1 MRPFSVPWDHGVGV
15 PRLAHL
21 CSDISPSPPL
31 HTTVLSDLPI
41 GFLPL
46 EEAHGLQQNEGQGLV
61 LDPARHCKGKET
73 GTAKE
78 SRLWKQI
85 PGFRFQPCH
94 FLAGSLDH
102 SSSLSLGFLICE
114 MRIINPSLSR
124 GWERQMGARGPQCPV
139 YSRCQ

>member
-15 PRLAHL
+15 PRLAHS
-21 CSDISPSPPL
+21 CSDILPSPPL

-46 EEAHGLQQNEGQGLV
+46 EEAHGLQQNEGRDWSLIPPGT
-61 LDPARHCKGKET
+61 ARERRPM
-73 GTAKE
+73 AKE
-78 SRLWKQI
+78 SRLWRQI

-94 FLAGSLDH
+94 YLSRSLDH
-102 SSSLSLGFLICE
+102 STSLSLGFLICE

-124 GWERQMGARGPQCPV
+124 GWEHQMGARGPQRPV